1 MSTVFESTQASE
13 FGLDPGWT
21 VCEVNGQYLTKTEVE
36 EIVTSGEPF
45 SITFQRQPLKD
56 REVVFFRSS
65 ISSKV
70 ILFFLVFEIY
80 FEIFF
85 YLLRK
90 L

>member
-21 VCEVNGQYLTKTEVE
+21 VCEVNGQYLSATEIE

-45 SITFQRQPLKD
+45 SITFQSQPLKD
-56 REVVFFRSS
+56 REVVFFRSN

-70 ILFFLVFEIY
+70 NLFFFVY
-80 FEIFF
+80 FKYVLEDFF
-85 YLLRK
+85 I
-90 L
+90 